1 MKAITISTDNEI
13 KKIEV
18 EQNGKPLYKLM
29 REAVGG
35 LYENV
40 YPKRL
45 PQGYVMIVNEE
56 GLILGLDRNAIGSY
70 LYETDKHGSPIVG
83 NIIFLKL
90 GVYENER
97 DVVGLSDEE
106 ADELMT
112 FLEETFK
119 KMKEQAKADMEA
131 LCEEVKG
138 EFNND

>member
-1 MKAITISTDNEI
+1 MKAITINTDNEI

-18 EQNGKPLYKLM
+18 EHNGDPLYKLI

-35 LYENV
+35 WFENV

-56 GLILGLDRNAIGSY
+56 GLILNLDKNAIGSY

-97 DVVGLSDEE
+97 DVVGMSDEE

-112 FLEETFK
+112 LFERL
-119 KMKEQAKADMEA
+119 
-131 LCEEVKG
+131 KG
-138 EFNND
+138 ELNND

>member
-18 EQNGKPLYKLM
+18 EQNGEPLYNILHK
-29 REAVGG
+29 AVGG
-35 LYENV
+35 YYENV

-45 PQGYVMIVNEE
+45 PEGYVMIVNEE
-56 GLILGLDRNAIGSY
+56 GLILGLDKNAIGSY
-70 LYETDKHGSPIVG
+70 LYETDKHGFPIVG

-106 ADELMT
+106 ADELMNL
-112 FLEETFK
+112 FERL
-119 KMKEQAKADMEA
+119 
-131 LCEEVKG
+131 KG
-138 EFNND
+138 EINND